1 MIEIID
7 RIIYLNRYLNY
18 RYLEKKNILF
28 VKKNY
33 FYIYIYIITKIFI
46 SNRKKLIKYY
56 YHIYI

>member
-18 RYLEKKNILF
+18 RYLGKKNILF

-33 FYIYIYIITKIFI
+33 FYIYIITKIFI